1 MINKVTE
8 TTFQCDGC
16 LEVKDNSEY
25 RQVVVDGGLSE
36 ICSCCHA
43 DNRQGDSD
51 DSDDYDDYDPS
62 DDIYDRWKY
71 NQMMMD

>member
-8 TTFQCDGC
+8 TTFRCDGC

-43 DNRQGDSD
+43 EVQDDDSD
-51 DSDDYDDYDPS
+51 DSDDCNDQYEEYYCPP
-62 DDIYDRWKY
+62 RFGR
-71 NQMMMD
+71 

>member
-25 RQVVVDGGLSE
+25 RLVMVEGGLSE

-43 DNRQGDSD
+43 EVVEDTADNDCNDQHEEYYCPPRFG
-51 DSDDYDDYDPS
+51 
-62 DDIYDRWKY
+62 R
-71 NQMMMD
+71 

>member
-43 DNRQGDSD
+43 EVDSHD
-51 DSDDYDDYDPS
+51 DSDCNDQYEEYYCPP
-62 DDIYDRWKY
+62 RFGR
-71 NQMMMD
+71 